1 MSEATQLKVQTQK
14 EGTITMLQFIGGIM
28 RVGVYDRSGIYH
40 EYQITA
46 RRLLND
52 LPQIQ
57 LQTESGEVFED
68 I

>member
-1 MSEATQLKVQTQK
+1 MSEATQLKAQAQN

-28 RVGVYDRSGIYH
+28 RVGVYDRSGMYH

-46 RRLLND
+46 RRLLNN
-52 LPQIQ
+52 LPQVK

-68 I
+68 L